1 MSNSYSI
8 FFYEGYV
15 GVAPTIINLTKALN
29 DSGASVTIYATENPF
44 PKLEEIGDQTTII
57 YFPKAYNIPLVSKII
72 QIFQYKF
79 NLKSIIPVIE
89 LGVFVFYYFIYILSH
104 KKITSLIHESSIGID
119 TNGSILALV
128 QSYVFRTKFI
138 YLSLELN
145 NPLRLKNWAKIINV
159 LERLAFRKAECVI
172 VQDEDRFKTL
182 CDYNQYQHPNVFY
195 LPNSASSSD
204 SLTQETQ
211 FQNYFREIFSLKD
224 EEFPHII
231 LQAGWI
237 DEDTFLGLARAF
249 ASINKGYALVFH
261 ERVKRELDEP
271 YIKLLQENN
280 SKNLFLSLNP
290 LPYEQLN
297 RIYTSATIGLAFYP
311 NTDSNMSQISMA
323 SGKLSYFL
331 KHGKPVL
338 VSNLES
344 LSKLVEKYKFGATI
358 KDPLNS
364 LEIESSLEIILNN
377 YSFYS
382 ENAKTCFAEEFDFA
396 KKVKP
401 LLSFMEKL

>member
-15 GVAPTIINLTKALN
+15 GIAPTIINLTKALN
-29 DSGASVTIYATENPF
+29 ESGSSVTIYATKNPF
-44 PKLEEIGDQTTII
+44 PKLEKIGDTTTII
-57 YFPKAYNIPLVSKII
+57 YFPKASDIPLISRII
-72 QIFQYKF
+72 QVLYYKF
-79 NLKSIIPVIE
+79 NLRSLIPVIE
-89 LGVFVFYYFIYILSH
+89 LLVFIYCYLSYIV
-104 KKITSLIHESSIGID
+104 KTQKSKSLINDISIGID
-119 TNGSILALV
+119 TNGSILALLN
-128 QSYVFRTKFI
+128 SFLFRTKFI

-145 NPLRLKNWAKIINV
+145 NPLLFKNWAKIISV
-159 LERLAFRKAECVI
+159 LEPLAYRKSKCVL
-172 VQDEDRFKTL
+172 VQDKDRFKTL
-182 CDYNQYQHPNVFY
+182 CEYNQYQHPKVFY

-204 SLTQETQ
+204 SLVQDTQ
-211 FQNYFREIFSLKD
+211 FPNYFREIFNLSE

-237 DEDTFLGLARAF
+237 DEDTFSTLARAF
-249 ASINKGYALVFH
+249 VSIDKGYALIFH
-261 ERVKRELDEP
+261 ERVKREVDDP
-271 YIKLLQENN
+271 YIKLLKEIN

-290 LPYEQLN
+290 LPYEQIN
-297 RIYTSATIGLAFYP
+297 RIYTSATIGLIFYP
-311 NTDSNMSQISMA
+311 NTDKNLSQISMA

-338 VSNLES
+338 VSTLES
-344 LSKLVEKYKFGATI
+344 LSKLVEKYEFGAII
-358 KDPLNS
+358 KDPSNF
-364 LEIESSLEIILNN
+364 LEIESSLEMILSN

-401 LLSFMEKL
+401 ILSFMEDL